1 MPALTSEAFCAPRFP
16 AWRAR
21 APEPSAPATERQRS
35 GDRSLRIW
43 FDGCADAPQSRA
55 IMRHN
60 VLIYGGT
67 LHGDRSQIARNAVS
81 GQFPSAR
88 RSDQMPACRATHRE
102 YNTHV
107 NIARR
112 DLFKYAAM

>member
-1 MPALTSEAFCAPRFP
+1 MVRRRTRPMPR
-16 AWRAR
+16 WRNR
-21 APEPSAPATERQRS
+21 RT
-35 GDRSLRIW
+35 L
-43 FDGCADAPQSRA
+43 A

-67 LHGDRSQIARNAVS
+67 LHGDRFQIARNAVS
-81 GQFPSAR
+81 GQFPSVL
-88 RSDQMPACRATHRE
+88 RSDQLPACRATHRE

-112 DLFKYAAM
+112 DLFKYAAMAGAAALGQEHRKASTTTSRMPGPFPGLVVGVE

>member
-1 MPALTSEAFCAPRFP
+1 
-16 AWRAR
+16 
-21 APEPSAPATERQRS
+21 
-35 GDRSLRIW
+35 
-43 FDGCADAPQSRA
+43 
-55 IMRHN
+55 MRHN

-112 DLFKYAAM
+112 DSRRRPRGCTGSHVLWRYRKALPNTSSPLLYQGVIYLVRDGVFTSLNPENG